1 MGRENLHQ
9 VLGGRPSLDPA
20 AGPGQHSPIRA
31 VRLPAPLN
39 AQLDA
44 VASAQGRRPSDV
56 IREALTRYLA
66 EAS

>member
-1 MGRENLHQ
+1 VRG
-9 VLGGRPSLDPA
+9 
-20 AGPGQHSPIRA
+20 

-39 AQLDA
+39 AQLDQ
-44 VASAQGRRPSDV
+44 VAAAQGRRPSDV